1 MFYLSERDPRLTPN
15 ASKVPFLPDTDGGP
29 GGETNDDI
37 GLTPDNL
44 ISYSRRSI
52 LSLLCILIDLSR

>member
-52 LSLLCILIDLSR
+52 L